1 MTAFNILPKMMT
13 CYHKSKWIHQTA
25 DKNKRNGCQ
34 TCSLKIDLLAIVISD
49 VKRKEKKNVIFSC
62 VFPILKLS
70 VVKVIILPW
79 LAAFKKQHQCLS

>member
-49 VKRKEKKNVIFSC
+49 VKRKKKKECYIFLCISD
-62 VFPILKLS
+62 LKTE
-70 VVKVIILPW
+70 
-79 LAAFKKQHQCLS
+79 CC